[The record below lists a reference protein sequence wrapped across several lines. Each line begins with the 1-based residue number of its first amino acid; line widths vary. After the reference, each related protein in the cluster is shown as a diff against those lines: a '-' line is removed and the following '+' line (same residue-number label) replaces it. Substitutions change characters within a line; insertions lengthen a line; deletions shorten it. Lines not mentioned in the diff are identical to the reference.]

1 MTKEEF
7 KAARKQLNLT
17 QTEMGEELGISN
29 RTVQGYEYGHQ
40 KISKSIALIL
50 NQKIGVVKPSDMQ
63 DSIEMNVENLKTL
76 SLEKMAQFCI
86 RHKRQFLE
94 VPEIKIL
101 IDFER
106 KDAEAK
112 LMEQHII
119 LKNMQNKE
127 KS

>member
-17 QTEMGEELGISN
+17 QTEMGKELGVSN
-29 RTVQGYEYGHQ
+29 RTIQGYEYGHQ
-40 KISKSIALIL
+40 KVSKSIALIL
-50 NQKIGVVKPSDMQ
+50 NQKISATVTHH
-63 DSIEMNVENLKTL
+63 SIANTIVMDVENLKTV
-76 SLEKMAQFCI
+76 SLQEMAQFCL
-86 RHKRQFLE
+86 RYKKEFLD

-119 LKNMQNKE
+119 LKNMKNKGD
-127 KS
+127 